1 MDSAMA
7 AVVRASGAYGGIL
20 YVLPPGE
27 NAVWQVLV
35 TGVPQ
40 EMAAPWRRVG
50 LGDPMPVADAVRERR
65 LVWAGGREN
74 MARQYP
80 RLALVLP
87 YEFGLAAAPV
97 ISGTAV
103 RGGLVLLW
111 AGNHPAGLSV
121 GEQDAVRAGCRRLGD
136 SIERASARGEAL
148 RPDRPRT
155 LPPPAPRPSSPVEA
169 AALSGFVD
177 RLPGGSCALDLQGR
191 LTFVTPGAAELLG
204 VDRSL
209 LLGALPWEALPW
221 MDVPHVEDRYRAALV
236 SRSPQAFTVL
246 RPPKTWLTFELY
258 PDATG
263 LSVRIVPG
271 SPGTDA
277 SPSRSVRGTGPSRA
291 TVLYHLMHLAAT
303 LTEAVS
309 VPDVVEQTADQ
320 LMPALGAQG
329 MVVMVPED
337 GRLRIVGQRGYRPEL
352 LKHFDGLPLSSAVP
366 GADVIATGVPGFWPT
381 FEELH
386 DAYPAMTH
394 EDGMAAW
401 AVLPLIASG
410 RPIGSL
416 LLSYRRPHVFPPGE
430 RAALTSLAGLVGQAL
445 DRARLYDAKHHL
457 AHRLQSALLPHSLPH
472 VPGLNV
478 AACYL
483 PAARGLGIG
492 GDFYDVIR
500 LDERTAAV
508 TIGDVQGHNVDAAA
522 LMGQVRTAVHAHAT
536 VGAPPGE
543 VLARTNRLLTDLD
556 PGLFT
561 SCAYVHLDLATHR
574 ACVALAGHPP
584 PLLRH
589 ADGRV
594 EPLRVPP
601 GLLLGIEPDTVYP
614 SLEFPLPPGCVLAL
628 YTDGLVEAPGVD
640 LDDAIAA
647 LAGLL
652 EHGDPGDLD
661 PMAETL
667 IRHAPTPGDDIAL
680 LLVSPRAV
688 AGHSGG
694 RSIVFTDEKDER
706 RSAGAGSGGEDAR

>member
-20 YVLPPGE
+20 YALPPGE
-27 NAVWQVLV
+27 DAVWQVLI

-40 EMAAPWRRVG
+40 EMTAPWRRVG
-50 LGDPMPVADAVRERR
+50 LKDPMPVADAVRERR
-65 LVWAGGREN
+65 LVWAGGREE

-87 YEFGLAAAPV
+87 YEFGLAAAPLA
-97 ISGTAV
+97 SGSAV

-111 AGNHPAGLSV
+111 AGNHPARLSS
-121 GEQDAVRAGCRRLGD
+121 GEQDAIRAGCRRLGD
-136 SIERASARGEAL
+136 SLERALDRGEPL
-148 RPDRPRT
+148 LPDRPRT
-155 LPPPAPRPSSPVEA
+155 LPPPAPRPPAHVEA
-169 AALSGFVD
+169 GVLSAFVD
-177 RLPGGSCALDLQGR
+177 RLPGGSCALGLDGR
-191 LTFVTPGAAELLG
+191 LVFVTPGAAELLG

-209 LLGALPWEALPW
+209 LVGALPWEALPW

-236 SRSPQAFTVL
+236 SRRPQAFTVL

-271 SPGTDA
+271 SPDA
-277 SPSRSVRGTGPSRA
+277 DAPLSRSVQSAGPSRA
-291 TVLYHLMHLAAT
+291 TVLYHLMHLAST

-337 GRLRIVGQRGYRPEL
+337 GHLKIVGQRGYRPEL
-352 LKHFDGLPLSSAVP
+352 LEHFDRVPLSSAIP
-366 GADVIATGVPGFWPT
+366 GADVMATEVPGFWPT

-386 DAYPAMTH
+386 EAYPAMTH

-416 LLSYRRPHVFPPGE
+416 LLAYRRPHVFPPGE

-457 AHRLQSALLPHSLPH
+457 AHRLQSALLPHTLPD

-478 AACYL
+478 AARYL

-500 LDERTAAV
+500 LDEHTAAV

-536 VGAPPGE
+536 VGAPPGD

-574 ACVALAGHPP
+574 ACVALAGHLP

-589 ADGRV
+589 ADGHV
-594 EPLRVPP
+594 EALRVPP
-601 GLLLGIEPDTVYP
+601 GLLLGIEPDTAYP
-614 SLEFPLPPGCVLAL
+614 SLEFPLPPGSVLAL

-661 PMAETL
+661 AMADSL

-680 LLVSPRAV
+680 LLVSSRTA
-688 AGHSGG
+688 AGHSRG
-694 RSIVFTDEKDER
+694 RSIVFTDKKDER
-706 RSAGAGSGGEDAR
+706 RSTRAGSGGEDAR